1 MAHVTTTTL
10 YHIPLSK
17 HFALQRLHCTFIP
30 LTGSPFPFLVREAK
44 DQVLWRMQVKGGLI
58 MKVIKRDMKFWGQKE
73 KKREEARRMDL
84 TGRECGRGMKGRKNN
99 IHEWNS
105 KVS

>member
-1 MAHVTTTTL
+1 M
-10 YHIPLSK
+10 
-17 HFALQRLHCTFIP
+17 
-30 LTGSPFPFLVREAK
+30 
-44 DQVLWRMQVKGGLI
+44 KGGLI

-73 KKREEARRMDL
+73 KKREESRRMDL